1 MNLTN
6 DSGENDNDKNSS
18 SDEDD
23 DNENSF
29 TNSSSIL
36 VEKFFSN
43 NNNEEL
49 DISDDGD
56 DDSGDNES
64 DIENHY
70 AFNNQLPRQNH
81 LCTILRQSN
90 HLVELKLNVLH
101 NHSSLRHAISDS
113 DMSKENNQQGNNI
126 FLSSTRLRRLYL
138 PSSSINELQ
147 TQITN
152 WLQASTYLID
162 SISTSTCHRQ
172 CWSQLLLT
180 YFIERRFVNLQFI
193 LCTHSLSLRTV
204 NHDSCSIHQYACIP
218 EEDAYKLCSILQ
230 KGSRFNIDSNIFDH
244 IRRIIVIKS
253 MQEDINHNTN
263 LRQLYVKQ
271 LTSLKQSLIHQQSS
285 VMNINNNN
293 ITISVA
299 SIYSKL
305 LLFLSSLYSIKA
317 ETMQTLFCQ
326 HLLHNPMYSYLVTS

>member
-6 DSGENDNDKNSS
+6 DSSENDNDKDSS

-23 DNENSF
+23 DEDNENLF
-29 TNSSSIL
+29 INSPSIL
-36 VEKFFSN
+36 VDKFFCTTTTN
-43 NNNEEL
+43 NINEEF
-49 DISDDGD
+49 DSNSDDD
-56 DDSGDNES
+56 IS

-70 AFNNQLPRQNH
+70 FSDDNNQSPRQNR

-90 HLVELKLNVLH
+90 PLVQLKLNLIH
-101 NHSSLRHAISDS
+101 NNNQSLLRDAISDS
-113 DMSKENNQQGNNI
+113 DMSKQGHHI
-126 FLSSTRLRRLYL
+126 FRLRRLYL
-138 PSSSINELQ
+138 PSSSNNELQ

-152 WLQASTYLID
+152 WLQASTCLID
-162 SISTSTCHRQ
+162 SISTSTYHRR

-193 LCTHSLSLRTV
+193 LCTHSILLTTID
-204 NHDSCSIHQYACIP
+204 HDSCSIHQHACVP

-253 MQEDINHNTN
+253 MQEAINDNTN
-263 LRQLYVKQ
+263 LQELYVKQ
-271 LTSLKQSLIHQQSS
+271 LTSLKQSLNHQQSS
-285 VMNINNNN
+285 VTNINDNN
-293 ITISVA
+293 ITINVA

>member
-49 DISDDGD
+49 DISDDD

-138 PSSSINELQ
+138 SSSSINELQ

-162 SISTSTCHRQ
+162 SVSTSTYHRR

-180 YFIERRFVNLQFI
+180 YFIERGFINLEFI
-193 LCTHSLSLRTV
+193 RCTHSLSITTV
-204 NHDSCSIHQYACIP
+204 DQDSCSIHKHGCVP

-230 KGSRFNIDSNIFDH
+230 KGSRFNINSIVFDH

-253 MQEDINHNTN
+253 IQEGKHE
-263 LRQLYVKQ
+263 L
-271 LTSLKQSLIHQQSS
+271 
-285 VMNINNNN
+285 
-293 ITISVA
+293 
-299 SIYSKL
+299 
-305 LLFLSSLYSIKA
+305 
-317 ETMQTLFCQ
+317 
-326 HLLHNPMYSYLVTS
+326 P